1 MSHIKITVDGKT
13 LMDADPGT
21 WRATPPNLPDLKRQ
35 SGGQGWG
42 LAVMATL
49 AQTATLAGLGQPTGN
64 TTMTITTHAK
74 GWTLDVEQDGS
85 EPSVVPAQVM
95 PSPTAPPA
103 RAEAD
108 TSPGRQGFS
117 PDVLT
122 MDEPYVAE
130 ARP

>member
-21 WRATPPNLPDLKRQ
+21 WRSTPPNIPDLKRQ

-49 AQTATLAGLGQPTGN
+49 AQTATLAELGQSTGD
-64 TTMTITTHAK
+64 TTMTITTRAK
-74 GWTLDVEQDGS
+74 GWSLDVEQDGS
-85 EPSVVPAQVM
+85 EPSGVPAKVM
-95 PSPTAPPA
+95 PTPSAPPA
-103 RAEAD
+103 HAAAAA
-108 TSPGRQGFS
+108 
-117 PDVLT
+117 PDAVH
-122 MDEPYVAE
+122 AE

>member
-1 MSHIKITVDGKT
+1 MSNIKITVDGKI
-13 LMDADPGT
+13 LMDADPGA
-21 WRATPPNLPDLKRQ
+21 WRSAPPNLPDLKRQ

-49 AQTATLAGLGQPTGN
+49 AQTATLAQLGQPTGN

-85 EPSVVPAQVM
+85 EPSATPAKAA
-95 PSPTAPPA
+95 PSPPAPPA
-103 RAEAD
+103 HAEAD
-108 TSPGRQGFS
+108 TSPERQGFS
-117 PDVLT
+117 SDVLI
-122 MDEPYVAE
+122 MDEPYAAE